1 MRPNL
6 LKVWT
11 TAILVVGVG
20 VLASCDREDLAGP
33 DAIGQQSAD
42 GSGTRFAL
50 SASEQLLLSQQ
61 LESEWNRV
69 EAAEENDE
77 AVYDALKR
85 EWKRLRDSGGPQNPA
100 LLTCRPQQYRADVR
114 IIGPAGGRLQI
125 GPHELVIPRGALSKH
140 TVITGEAP
148 SSMLVDVDL
157 LPHGLQFQ
165 KPVRLLIDYNHC
177 SRTPRNKRVVHVN
190 QELQILEYQK
200 SWDYYDY
207 EYIYG
212 WLDHFSKYA
221 VATN

>member
-1 MRPNL
+1 MRPSL
-6 LKVWT
+6 LKLWT
-11 TAILVVGVG
+11 KAILVVGVG
-20 VLASCDREDLAGP
+20 LLASCDREDVAGP
-33 DAIGQQSAD
+33 DAIRQQSD
-42 GSGTRFAL
+42 EGNSIRFAL
-50 SASEQLLLSQQ
+50 SVSEQLLLSQQ
-61 LESEWNRV
+61 LENEWNRV
-69 EAAEENDE
+69 EAAEEKDE
-77 AVYDALKR
+77 PVYDALKS
-85 EWKRLRDSGGPQNPA
+85 EWERLRRTDGTLNSG
-100 LLTCRPQQYRADVR
+100 LLYCEPQQYRADVR
-114 IIGPAGGRLQI
+114 IIGPEGGRLRM
-125 GPHELVIPRGALSKH
+125 GPHELLIPRGALSKY

-165 KPVRLLIDYNHC
+165 KPVRLTVDYNHC

-190 QELQILEYQK
+190 QDLQILEYQK